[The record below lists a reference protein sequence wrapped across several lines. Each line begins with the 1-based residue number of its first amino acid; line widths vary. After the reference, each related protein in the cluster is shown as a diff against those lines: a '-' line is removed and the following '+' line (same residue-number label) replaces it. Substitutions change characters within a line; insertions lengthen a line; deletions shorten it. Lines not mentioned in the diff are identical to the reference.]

1 MFNESDVL
9 PEVLES
15 SAGDV
20 ERIEFVCAFVRVAYP
35 LIATSVARIIR
46 RIEVQG

>member
-1 MFNESDVL
+1 MFDKSDVL

-20 ERIEFVCAFVRVAYP
+20 DRIEFICAFVRVAYP
-35 LIATSVARIIR
+35 LIATSVAGIIC
-46 RIEVQG
+46 RIEIQ

>member
-1 MFNESDVL
+1 MFDESDVL

-20 ERIEFVCAFVRVAYP
+20 ERIEFVCAFIAIAYP
-35 LIATSVARIIR
+35 LIATSVTGIIR
-46 RIEVQG
+46 RVEIQ

>member
-1 MFNESDVL
+1 MFDESDVL

-20 ERIEFVCAFVRVAYP
+20 ERIEFVCAFVAIAYP
-35 LIATSVARIIR
+35 LIATSVAGIIC
-46 RIEVQG
+46 RIEIQ

>member
-1 MFNESDVL
+1 MFDESDVL

-15 SAGDV
+15 GAWYVD
-20 ERIEFVCAFVRVAYP
+20 RIEFVCAFIAITYP

-46 RIEVQG
+46 RIEIQ